1 MRTRLNAPKQLLL
14 EVQKDGFRCQIFRVL
29 SPSGQELFVEESDL
43 QDCSRSIS
51 DDLGHPLYFSMK
63 DAWMAVVGFTSP
75 EGLLRKQVW
84 HQSSAEWIG
93 LSPQFIHADLRPLVQ
108 RWLSQVTRDA
118 ALNRS
123 VSESIGQ
130 WLHALSMD
138 ESLMT
143 TGLFNEFNT
152 YRHAS

>member
-1 MRTRLNAPKQLLL
+1 
-14 EVQKDGFRCQIFRVL
+14 
-29 SPSGQELFVEESDL
+29 
-43 QDCSRSIS
+43 
-51 DDLGHPLYFSMK
+51 
-63 DAWMAVVGFTSP
+63 
-75 EGLLRKQVW
+75 
-84 HQSSAEWIG
+84 
-93 LSPQFIHADLRPLVQ
+93 VQ

-143 TGLFNEFNT
+143 TGLFHEFNT